1 MGGRVGANRRG
12 SPGARALWG
21 THVCP
26 GRGGANA
33 RPDTAAAREAT
44 EGGVRGGHAA
54 RAPPVWPGCGGRA
67 PTWAD
72 TVPEAGAPERTAE
85 PRACER
91 PSRAPGQPASAP
103 WTEPGRRPCCRPSGE
118 PHPPAPCPLGL
129 RRGQSCRTH
138 TPGPGRPLPCP
149 PGAHGTARL
158 PGEASQMTLSSTR
171 PPPLVLTVPKARTR
185 TPGPQPQLPL
195 PPLAPGRLSLFRGN
209 PWNGR
214 PPHADTLAARPG
226 CILHVDRI
234 QSVNSEA
241 RGR

>member
-1 MGGRVGANRRG
+1 MGANRRG

-171 PPPLVLTVPKARTR
+171 PPPLGPHCPQSPDKDTRSPASAPSASPRTR
-185 TPGPQPQLPL
+185 QTEPFPRKPL
-195 PPLAPGRLSLFRGN
+195 ERPAAPR
-209 PWNGR
+209 
-214 PPHADTLAARPG
+214 
-226 CILHVDRI
+226 
-234 QSVNSEA
+234 
-241 RGR
+241 